1 MVRVEEIKASAL
13 QLWSGRPDFRS
24 VLSVLLPFYL
34 CFEYLVPGMYLVLL
48 PLAAYYGYDMAKRCV
63 VSRELLLAMLCMSPM
78 LVGGPLSGNTDFTC
92 KLVLSVFIAERAAA
106 RTGFNF
112 KLAALAFIPAT
123 LAACLYFQRS
133 IPPGEHMYISAARNH
148 FSYLYSG
155 TLLLLDAPG
164 PLVALLVLPF
174 LARWNLVVLLFSRY
188 KWILAAVLVLVY
200 LKMAFFNSV
209 NTTFGLKVG
218 SDHDRWQVLGIFFDT
233 LIQHPFGLQRDLIRN
248 LLLYQNNLTDTF
260 ESSYCQLMGM
270 YGVLALPFIGYLM
283 HRSDSVVR
291 VFLIF
296 LSFFN
301 PIIMSLSFFVFFYSA
316 RKPGEAAEC
325 DDKVL
330 ARQNLTG

>member
-1 MVRVEEIKASAL
+1 MVSVDEIKASAL
-13 QLWSGRPDFRS
+13 RLWQVRPDTCS
-24 VLSVLLPFYL
+24 ILSVLLPFYL
-34 CFEYLVPGMYLVLL
+34 CFEYLISGIYLILL
-48 PLAAYYGYDMAKRCV
+48 PLAAYHAFDMAKRRV
-63 VSRELLLAMLCMSPM
+63 ISRELLWAMSCLSPM

-92 KLVLSVFIAERAAA
+92 KLALSIFVAERVAA

-112 KLAALAFIPAT
+112 KLVALAFVPAT

-155 TLLLLDAPG
+155 TLLLLEAPG

-174 LARWNLVVLLFSRY
+174 LARWNLVVLLFARH
-188 KWILAAVLVLVY
+188 KWILVAILALVY
-200 LKMAFFNSV
+200 LKMAFFNSM

-218 SDHDRWQVLGIFFDT
+218 SDHDRWLILGLFFDT
-233 LIQHPFGLQRDLIRN
+233 LVQHPFGLQRDLIRN

-260 ESSYCQLMGM
+260 ESSYCQLIGM
-270 YGVLALPFIGYLM
+270 YGVLAIPFIGYLL
-283 HRSDSVVR
+283 HKSDSVVR

-301 PIIMSLSFFVFFYSA
+301 PIILSLSFFVFFYSA
-316 RKPGEAAEC
+316 RREDEAAEC
-325 DDKVL
+325 EVKVL
-330 ARQNLTG
+330 AQQNNPG